1 MKKTLIAIVMVSTL
15 AASWSAEEVKR
26 NPDPREDVAV
36 WANEA
41 TAEQLKE
48 VKGVGDKLAA
58 LIIKSR
64 PFKDS
69 AAVDAVKGIGPVLWA
84 RILEHC
90 ANLRD

>member
-1 MKKTLIAIVMVSTL
+1 MVAF
-15 AASWSAEEVKR
+15 AAEAPK
-26 NPDPREDVAV
+26 NPDPREDVTA

-41 TAEQLKE
+41 TVEQLKE
-48 VKGVGDKLAA
+48 VKGIGDKLAA
-58 LIIKSR
+58 LIIAGR